1 MLTKKVFKENFMKKK
16 NVILCAGILSMAM
29 LGGCGGTTPEENN
42 TVVTNTQEVKD
53 TTETEKPTETEDA
66 TETPESTELEDAT
79 ETPEST
85 ETGVDSN
92 AEFSSIMTE
101 IYGVSTDAAS
111 AEAVAEKF
119 KNYAFTYGAPS
130 SSTAFETMANDWFQ
144 TMEETEGKDIRS
156 EFNGCFETVTSTAQ
170 EMDVTLEYDVAYL
183 NVVNGILAAIG
194 E

>member
-1 MLTKKVFKENFMKKK
+1 MKKK
-16 NVILCAGILSMAM
+16 NIILCAGILSMAI
-29 LGGCGGTTPEENN
+29 LGGCGGTTPEENS
-42 TVVTNTQEVKD
+42 TAITQEKTTD
-53 TTETEKPTETEDA
+53 TEATTEATTTQET
-66 TETPESTELEDAT
+66 
-79 ETPEST
+79 T

-92 AEFSSIMTE
+92 AEFSSLMTE

-111 AEAVAEKF
+111 AETVAEKF
-119 KNYAFTYGAPS
+119 KDFAFTNGAQS
-130 SSTAFETMANDWFQ
+130 SSTTFETMANDWFQ

>member
-1 MLTKKVFKENFMKKK
+1 MRKK
-16 NVILCAGILSMAM
+16 NLILCAGILSMAM

-42 TVVTNTQEVKD
+42 TVVTHTQEVKD
-53 TTETEKPTETEDA
+53 TTETEKP
-66 TETPESTELEDAT
+66 T

>member
-1 MLTKKVFKENFMKKK
+1 
-16 NVILCAGILSMAM
+16 
-29 LGGCGGTTPEENN
+29 
-42 TVVTNTQEVKD
+42 
-53 TTETEKPTETEDA
+53 
-66 TETPESTELEDAT
+66 
-79 ETPEST
+79 
-85 ETGVDSN
+85 
-92 AEFSSIMTE
+92 MTE

-111 AEAVAEKF
+111 AEEVAEKF

>member
-42 TVVTNTQEVKD
+42 TVVTHTQEVKD

-66 TETPESTELEDAT
+66 TETPESTE
-79 ETPEST
+79 S
-85 ETGVDSN
+85 GVDSN

-156 EFNGCFETVTSTAQ
+156 EFNGCFETVTSAAQ

>member
-53 TTETEKPTETEDA
+53 TTETEKPTET
-66 TETPESTELEDAT
+66 PESTE
-79 ETPEST
+79 S
-85 ETGVDSN
+85 GVDSN

-111 AEAVAEKF
+111 AEEVAEKF